1 MGEERSG
8 TSGHAVSQRAGG
20 NCVAMAGV
28 RPAVAMGPE
37 HVESAAWLLLPGSY
51 AAVMMGRSGL
61 MFNLNR
67 SVKGE
72 RSLQPL
78 RRLVR

>member
-1 MGEERSG
+1 MGEERSR

-20 NCVAMAGV
+20 NCVAIKSV
-28 RPAVAMGPE
+28 RCFVVKPPE
-37 HVESAAWLLLPGSY
+37 HVKSAAWLLLSGSY

-67 SVKGE
+67 YAKGQ
-72 RSLQPL
+72 RS
-78 RRLVR
+78 R